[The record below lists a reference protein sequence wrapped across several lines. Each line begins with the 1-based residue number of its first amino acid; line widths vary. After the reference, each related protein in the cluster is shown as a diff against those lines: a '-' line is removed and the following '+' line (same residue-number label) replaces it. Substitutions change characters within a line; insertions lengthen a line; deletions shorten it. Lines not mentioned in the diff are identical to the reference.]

1 MSNAPEHYDC
11 IVLIGASRRQR
22 LADTIK
28 QAIEEWRRQWSANS
42 DVAFEVDVA
51 EALCRRPALSGGR
64 AVTFGA
70 NAADQLLA
78 LAVPSESQHELLG
91 LTVPRITADSGE
103 TANAVVT
110 EALRDLC
117 SRLAR
122 SDSSDALH
130 VTTLQGERLAQ
141 VWARYGLSVTVRI
154 GADRVLMRAR
164 LFPSLLLAM
173 LPSAGI
179 KPSEPLMS
187 RRSAIGTEAVPVLAW
202 LGEADVALSDLAKLQ
217 INDVILLDANVTDG
231 GYLALPDG
239 RQLAQIRLGSE
250 SGRRAVSVVGKA
262 AGR

>member
-1 MSNAPEHYDC
+1 MSGALEHCDC
-11 IVLIGASRRQR
+11 IVLIGTSRRQR

-28 QAIEEWRRQWSANS
+28 QSIEEWRRQWSANS
-42 DVAFEVDVA
+42 HVAFEVDVA
-51 EALCRRPALSGGR
+51 EALCRRPALGGGR
-64 AVTFGA
+64 AVTFAA

-78 LAVPSESQHELLG
+78 LAVPMESQHELLG
-91 LTVPRITADSGE
+91 LTAPRITADSGE
-103 TANAVVT
+103 TANAVLM

-122 SDSSDALH
+122 SNSSEALN
-130 VTTLQGERLAQ
+130 VTTLQAEKVSQ

-154 GADRVLMRAR
+154 GADRVLLRAR

-173 LPSAGI
+173 LPSAGV
-179 KPSEPLMS
+179 KPNEPLVS

-202 LGEADVALSDLAKLQ
+202 LGDADVALSDLAKLQ
-217 INDVILLDANVTDG
+217 IDDVILLDANVTDG
-231 GYLALPDG
+231 AYLTLPDG